1 MNAIKRTPLTV
12 AATTA
17 LAAATLTALPANAQ
31 TGMDVRVFSN
41 SANTVRCQVI
51 TQGGKTFTRCV
62 SDIGREKQP
71 ECNPP
76 EQLIPSVS
84 IEPNYTGTNC
94 WNQGFGI
101 EPTALK
107 PFQIQR
113 HGSATVIPGISG
125 DLYVFDIAKLAL
137 IRAGKANSVVLSV
150 R

>member
-1 MNAIKRTPLTV
+1 MNTIKRTPLTV
-12 AATTA
+12 AAATA
-17 LAAATLTALPANAQ
+17 LTAATISALPANAQ
-31 TGMDVRVFSN
+31 TNMEIKVFSN

-51 TQGGKTFTRCV
+51 TEGGKTFTRCV

-107 PFQIQR
+107 PFQIRR
-113 HGSATVIPGISG
+113 HGSATVIPGING
-125 DLYVFDIAKLAL
+125 DLYVFDIAKLAF
-137 IRAGKANSVVLSV
+137 IRAGKDNSAIFSI